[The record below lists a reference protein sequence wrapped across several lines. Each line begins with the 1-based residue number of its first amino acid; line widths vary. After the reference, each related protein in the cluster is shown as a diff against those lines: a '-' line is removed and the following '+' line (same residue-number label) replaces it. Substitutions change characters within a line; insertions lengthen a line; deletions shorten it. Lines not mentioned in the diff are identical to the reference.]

1 MNDIPNTEF
10 ITVKRDDKGRVGVF
24 VGGKPA
30 THYRGQEI
38 YRIEYV
44 QFVFEW
50 MQKKNPNIAEFHI
63 MSSKTNGEYAKTG
76 NPSAE
81 HGPSAW
87 CRIVLK
93 DGTTTD
99 WVFHYTYGS
108 AADCANAC
116 AYACA
121 FSVRANASFR
131 QALLGSAIDKQNVN
145 PMAKSKNP
153 EIEKLKTVD
162 FSKLPKS
169 PIELNGYEIVVRK
182 LKTHTK

>member
-38 YRIEYV
+38 YCIEYV
-44 QFVFEW
+44 KSVFEW

-93 DGTTTD
+93 DGTTMD
-99 WVFHYTYGS
+99 WVFFSTRSS
-108 AADCANAC
+108 AAYCARNC
-116 AYACA
+116 AYNCA
-121 FSVRANASFR
+121 YVVRSYASFR
-131 QALLGSAIDKQNVN
+131 SAVFGEIDK
-145 PMAKSKNP
+145 KSENSNN
-153 EIEKLKTVD
+153 I
-162 FSKLPKS
+162 SIKLPWHIIT
-169 PIELNGYEIVVRK
+169 IERRK
-182 LKTHTK
+182 KQM